1 MTHKLPKIKPF
12 LVLTFKKPRAGY
24 WNGGV
29 KSGGT
34 FRPDPS
40 SDGKIKWGTFSLN
53 FWFRTGFGHS
63 WKHAASIARNKLE
76 RLCKE
81 PCTVKIV
88 WE

>member
-12 LVLTFKKPRAGY
+12 LILTFKKPTAGF

-29 KSGGT
+29 KSVGT
-34 FRPDPS
+34 FRPKPS
-40 SDGKIKWGTFSLN
+40 SDGKIKWGSFGMN

-63 WKHAASIARNKLE
+63 WKHAASIAKNKLH
-76 RLCKE
+76 RLCSVG
-81 PCTVKIV
+81 CSVKVV